1 MTPDQITREM
11 AKRAALKHLKGI
23 YYHGTVEATE
33 ATLEDGVP
41 PVYHVSGLITPKSR
55 NLLSRFIAPLQ
66 PYRFT
71 ARVHAT
77 DGNLLGYEVV

>member
-1 MTPDQITREM
+1 MPPDQITPEM
-11 AKRAALKHLKGI
+11 AKRAALRHLKGI

-33 ATLEDGVP
+33 AILNDRATP
-41 PVYHVSGLITPKSR
+41 AYQVSGVITPKSR
-55 NLLSRFIAPLQ
+55 NLLARFIAPNQ

-77 DGNLLGYEVV
+77 TEKILGYEVV